1 MNNKQREQTMND
13 KKIQDLWRY
22 YNLKGIKAL
31 IEHVKEDIK
40 RFDDIE
46 YTDITI
52 ATDFEQDPITGSI
65 EWVYQTGDNSYT
77 GSCYGYSHW
86 AIGSVDDGTDSTQL
100 AMDLVDQL
108 EELHMYDELMSQC

>member
-22 YNLKGIKAL
+22 YYLKGIKAL

-52 ATDFEQDPITGSI
+52 ATDFE
-65 EWVYQTGDNSYT
+65 
-77 GSCYGYSHW
+77 
-86 AIGSVDDGTDSTQL
+86 
-100 AMDLVDQL
+100 
-108 EELHMYDELMSQC
+108 